1 MLQYGDS
8 KMGILILSALLN
20 TLKISVNGY
29 KKEKMQRFFEKSIQ
43 LGILKG
49 GQLGRMLLQP
59 CMNYGIVPHIMDI
72 DLHAPAG
79 AYCRNFVI
87 GDALAFEDVY
97 NFGKNLDFLTLE
109 FEHVNLE
116 ALKKLQSNGVTV
128 HPRPELIEIVQD
140 KGLQKQFYEKN
151 GISTAAYRMAANR
164 KEVEQAICPG
174 GIVQKK
180 RLAGYDGTGVV
191 VLKSPDDL
199 ERAFDEPSI
208 IEEKIEIEKEISIL
222 VARNAAGQIETY
234 PPVEM
239 VFHQTANMLDYL
251 FSPAVLSP
259 HQQAEAEDLARTLAQ
274 KLQMVGLMAV
284 EMFVTGQGRI
294 LVNEIAPRPHNS
306 GHHTIEANATSQFE
320 QHIRAIFNLP
330 LGSTRFHSPAVMV
343 NIVGEFGYVG
353 PVTYKGI
360 APLLE
365 MSGVYVHLYGKR
377 ITRPYRKM
385 GHITILR
392 PDLNEAL
399 EIAKHIKTEVKAIS
413 CQQ

>member
-1 MLQYGDS
+1 MRQ
-8 KMGILILSALLN
+8 
-20 TLKISVNGY
+20 
-29 KKEKMQRFFEKSIQ
+29 FFEKDIH

-72 DLHAPAG
+72 DPHSPAW

-87 GDALAFEDVY
+87 GDAHAFEDIY
-97 NFGKNLDFLTLE
+97 NFGKDLDSLTLE

-116 ALKKLQSNGVTV
+116 SLKKLQSEGVNV
-128 HPRPELIEIVQD
+128 YPRPELIEIVQD
-140 KGLQKQFYEKN
+140 KGLQKQFYEEN
-151 GISTAAYRMAANR
+151 GIPTAAYRIAANR
-164 KEVEQAICPG
+164 KEVERAISPC

-180 RLAGYDGTGVV
+180 RVAGYDGKGVV
-191 VLKSPDDL
+191 IL
-199 ERAFDEPSI
+199 ESSEDICKAFDEPSI

-222 VARNAAGQIETY
+222 VARNTSGQIETF

-239 VFHQTANMLDYL
+239 VFHQGANMLDYL
-251 FSPAVLSP
+251 FSPAALSP
-259 HQQAEAEDLARTLAQ
+259 QQQAEADILAKTLAE
-274 KLQMVGLMAV
+274 KLQLVGLLAV

-330 LGSTRFHSPAVMV
+330 LGSTGFHSPAVMV
-343 NIVGEFGYVG
+343 NIVGEPGHEG
-353 PVTYKGI
+353 PVIYRGI
-360 APLLE
+360 RPFLE
-365 MSGVYVHLYGKR
+365 ISGVYVHRYGKR

-385 GHITILR
+385 GHITVVRQCL
-392 PDLNEAL
+392 DDAL
-399 EIAKHIKTEVKAIS
+399 KIATQIRAEVKAIS
-413 CQQ
+413 CQK